1 MTQQKLWAAYILEH
15 PRYQNEH
22 YEAWCYGSDTPDLL
36 AELTVSGTKTAT
48 ASAYPFYEYE
58 NCRLPK
64 AGEHNIILATNGS
77 AVCITQTTRVTVV
90 PFSEVSAEQARKEG
104 EGDRSLQ
111 YWRTVHAKFFA
122 EELAEIGMKFSET
135 MLVVCEEFQVVFRSN
150 EDTNS
155 ILTR

>member
-1 MTQQKLWAAYILEH
+1 MTAQELWGAYLLEH
-15 PRYQNEH
+15 PCSQNEH

-64 AGEHNIILATNGS
+64 VGEHNIILDTSGS

-90 PFSEVSAEQARKEG
+90 PFLEVSAEQAYKEG

-122 EELAEIGMKFSET
+122 EELTEIGVEFSED
-135 MLVVCEEFQVVFRSN
+135 MLVVCEEFRVVFRSMRIR
-150 EDTNS
+150 TPY
-155 ILTR
+155 